1 MVVNFSTATEFCG
14 PSILSP
20 EPSSAQDSSVQDP
33 KTARKEIQLV
43 QNINVSNIPQHL
55 DCKHVKH

>member
-14 PSILSP
+14 PSILSR

-33 KTARKEIQLV
+33 KTARKEISISPKYKCQQYSPTFRL
-43 QNINVSNIPQHL
+43 QT
-55 DCKHVKH
+55 C